1 MLSPEQTAG
10 VQEYVFFRTMLQRC
24 AYLTIVTANIMC
36 GGILVKV
43 GYFLEALLTLTAL
56 HVLTL
61 PERIP
66 ETPHA
71 LNASIDATRTS
82 ASKLNGFADVEIL
95 TRMVTHNGLDKT
107 KKYVDR
113 KVRTSNLK
121 KLRIQPDG
129 HMKVPIT
136 RRRES
141 GDTVIGLG
149 GMDAF
154 FTTGAVLKPIGSE
167 DMESVMQLYG
177 ISEKDE
183 DTKKKID
190 LQPASNRP
198 RKQ

>member
-1 MLSPEQTAG
+1 MRLPHH
-10 VQEYVFFRTMLQRC
+10 RNR
-24 AYLTIVTANIMC
+24 
-36 GGILVKV
+36 K
-43 GYFLEALLTLTAL
+43 L
-56 HVLTL
+56 HVRRDSCKSRVLLRGVADTYGL
-61 PERIP
+61 ACPHSAGAH
-66 ETPHA
+66 TGKLHA

-82 ASKLNGFADVEIL
+82 ASQLNGFADVEIL

-107 KKYVDR
+107 KKYVGR

-121 KLRIQPDG
+121 KFRIQLDG
-129 HMKVPIT
+129 HMKVPMT

-149 GMDAF
+149 GMKAF

-167 DMESVMQLYG
+167 DMESVMQLYR

-183 DTKKKID
+183 DAKKKID